1 MSQTIH
7 QRQNL
12 ALIRAAKCRRRANR
26 DRDLVGTERHDHR
39 SKVGEW
45 QQDATELR
53 VAAMDIGAPGE
64 DGSPPLVSAVAEN
77 IILGVLLV
85 ATAGVAIA
93 SYTGVL

>member
-12 ALIRAAKCRRRANR
+12 ALIKAAKCRRRANR
-26 DRDLVGTERHDHR
+26 DRDAIATARHDHR

-45 QQDATELR
+45 QQDAAESR

-64 DGSPPLVSAVAEN
+64 DGSRPLVSSVAEN
-77 IILGVLLV
+77 IILGAMVV
-85 ATAGVAIA
+85 ATACIVVA
-93 SYTGVL
+93 SYIGVL